1 MLHFELNFFIRKGK
15 KMTKKSPT
23 PSPNSVWRKAR
34 QAEKTRK
41 TSNSSTS
48 QKLRVQASQ
57 SLATT
62 SIADIFKIKKKSS
75 SSGLKPKQ
83 ANPKRSSTMG
93 IGIGTA
99 VLVRKVPP
107 PSPVPRKSSSTHG
120 IPVMGKRKFST
131 SRGKTSLSQ
140 DVCSRSQPGPI
151 LREAVTPMDCS
162 PADTVSQPSSPPGS
176 LSQASTD
183 SGSRS
188 QARSSI
194 SSGIVRVDPSPPDL
208 SLLRTRNEVGNTVT
222 STPVEA
228 SRSRDTRSQDLTTT
242 SSPENRT
249 DLDWNFS
256 AIPETLQDEED
267 LFTITKRRQSPSE
280 ASPTLKAFKKSSV
293 DPPTND
299 EEAIPADVP
308 TELDMMEEEEQT
320 EQEQV
325 ALSASFEE
333 VAAPSAVPRPQPLPV
348 IEDPVVTRKEK
359 LSTRKTREKD
369 TNSVP
374 AQMSKESEELPEVH
388 EELPDVSSQLSSYSE
403 EDDSG
408 ISSVRMRETDRSRK
422 WVSGIDC
429 INLSVNRDV
438 FLQSAYVYK
447 SSDLPKKNRFKLE
460 IYHASTG
467 EMLLQEIEDSLRD
480 TDIPEIGE
488 LELETGLKLE
498 SGRTY
503 TAVLETRARSSF
515 SGKRGQSLSCC
526 PIVDSMRHL
535 IISYTQPSQD
545 LLGKSQSFSSRRLF
559 SYYFS
564 LEEFLTNTT
573 NKTSQEVGQLPGFF
587 FKIAK
592 H

>member
-1 MLHFELNFFIRKGK
+1 
-15 KMTKKSPT
+15 MTKKSPS
-23 PSPNSVWRKAR
+23 PSPNSIWRKAR
-34 QAEKTRK
+34 KAEKTRK
-41 TSNSSTS
+41 TSISSTS

-57 SLATT
+57 SPTTTT
-62 SIADIFKIKKKSS
+62 SIADIFKIKKKPS

-83 ANPKRSSTMG
+83 ANSKTSSTMG
-93 IGIGTA
+93 ISSGALG
-99 VLVRKVPP
+99 RKVPP

-151 LREAVTPMDCS
+151 VREAVAPMDCS
-162 PADTVSQPSSPPGS
+162 PAETVSQPSSPPAS

-188 QARSSI
+188 YCKSSI
-194 SSGIVRVDPSPPDL
+194 SSGFIRLGSVLAGLPDL
-208 SLLRTRNEVGNTVT
+208 SVLRTRNEVGNTVT

-228 SRSRDTRSQDLTTT
+228 SRSRDIRSQDLTTT

-280 ASPTLKAFKKSSV
+280 ASPTLKAFKKPSV

-299 EEAIPADVP
+299 EVAAPAEVP
-308 TELDMMEEEEQT
+308 TKLDMMEEEEQT
-320 EQEQV
+320 ETEQV
-325 ALSASFEE
+325 APSASFEE
-333 VAAPSAVPRPQPLPV
+333 VAAPPAVPQPQPLPLPV
-348 IEDPVVTRKEK
+348 IEAPVFTRKEK
-359 LSTRKTREKD
+359 ISTKKTKKKETK
-369 TNSVP
+369 SVP
-374 AQMSKESEELPEVH
+374 VQIYEESEELPEV
-388 EELPDVSSQLSSYSE
+388 SSQSSSDSE
-403 EDDSG
+403 ENDSG
-408 ISSVRMRETDRSRK
+408 ISSIRMRKTDSSQ

-429 INLSVNRDV
+429 INLTVNRDV

-447 SSDLPKKNRFKLE
+447 SSDRPEKNRFKLE

-467 EMLLQEIEDSLRD
+467 EMLLQEIDDSLRD

-515 SGKRGQSLSCC
+515 SGRNGQSLSCC

-535 IISYTQPSQD
+535 IISYTKPSQD
-545 LLGKSQSFSSRRLF
+545 LLGKSQSFSCRWLF

-587 FKIAK
+587 FKLAK